1 MVRKID
7 NALLVAKLNEMV
19 PFVYLAT
26 PYSKFPGGI
35 HAAFRAAC
43 EVAGWLVHCRVRVYC
58 PIAHTHPIAIA
69 GNLDPHDHKIWLPA
83 DRPFMD
89 AAGGLLVAQ
98 LPTWE
103 DSFGIAMEIETFQKA
118 GKPIEYLP
126 WPMP

>member
-1 MVRKID
+1 MTEQEHAEMLLAKVRGM
-7 NALLVAKLNEMV
+7 L

-35 HAAFRAAC
+35 DCAFCAAC
-43 EVAGWLVHCRVRVYC
+43 DVAAWLVQHAVRVYC
-58 PIAHTHPIAIA
+58 PVAHTHPIAIA

-89 AAGGLLVAQ
+89 SAGGLLVAK

-103 DSFGIAMEIETFQKA
+103 DSFGIAMEIETFEKA
-118 GKPIEYLP
+118 GKPIEYLD
-126 WPMP
+126 WPPR

>member
-1 MVRKID
+1 MIDKRADGILLAKI
-7 NALLVAKLNEMV
+7 KEMV

-26 PYSKFPGGI
+26 PYSKFPEGI
-35 HAAFRAAC
+35 HAAFLAAC
-43 EVAGWLVHCRVRVYC
+43 EVAAWLIGQTVRVYC

-69 GNLDPHDHKIWLPA
+69 GMIDPHDHKIWLPA

-89 AAGGLLVAQ
+89 AAGGLLVAK

-118 GKPIEYLP
+118 GKPVEFLT
-126 WPMP
+126 WPLE